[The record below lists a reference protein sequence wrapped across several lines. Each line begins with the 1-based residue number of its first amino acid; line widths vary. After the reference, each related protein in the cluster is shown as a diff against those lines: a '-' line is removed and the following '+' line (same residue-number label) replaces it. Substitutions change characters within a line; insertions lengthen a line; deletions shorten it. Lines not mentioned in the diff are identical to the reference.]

1 MSSNQSLDVTSFI
14 LAALTAGG
22 GIMGYAKTRSLPSII
37 AGCSVGALYGIGG
50 YRLQNRQPYGTE
62 LSLVASII
70 LGGSSIPRAI
80 KLRKPVP
87 IALSVLASFGL
98 YTFGDAVRKTL

>member
-1 MSSNQSLDVTSFI
+1 M
-14 LAALTAGG
+14 
-22 GIMGYAKTRSLPSII
+22 
-37 AGCSVGALYGIGG
+37 
-50 YRLQNRQPYGTE
+50 
-62 LSLVASII
+62 ASII